1 MNTSKPKSKK
11 TVTEPLQID
20 LPIEKA
26 VAKKVAKK
34 PSIAK
39 SSAAIETKDVVEA
52 VEVVEAFEAFEAVE
66 AVEAVEVEIEEKTD
80 IKKIKSAKVKVI
92 RDSFSFPEQDYLKI
106 SELKKTCLAAGI
118 HVKKGE
124 ILRAGLHLLTQLSL
138 DELKL
143 AVEHVEKVQTGRPT
157 VSKM

>member
-20 LPIEKA
+20 LPIEK
-26 VAKKVAKK
+26 VVVKKVAKK
-34 PSIAK
+34 PSTAK
-39 SSAAIETKDVVEA
+39 SSVTIETK
-52 VEVVEAFEAFEAVE
+52 EVVE
-66 AVEAVEVEIEEKTD
+66 AVEAVEVEAKTD

-138 DELKL
+138 DDLKL
-143 AVEHVEKVQTGRPT
+143 TVEKVEKVQTGRPT
-157 VSKM
+157 ASKI

>member
-20 LPIEKA
+20 LPIEK
-26 VAKKVAKK
+26 VVVKKVAKK
-34 PSIAK
+34 PSTAK
-39 SSAAIETKDVVEA
+39 SSVAIETK
-52 VEVVEAFEAFEAVE
+52 EVVE
-66 AVEAVEVEIEEKTD
+66 AVEAVEVEAKTD

-118 HVKKGE
+118 HVKKSE

-138 DELKL
+138 DDLKL
-143 AVEHVEKVQTGRPT
+143 AVEKVEKVQTGRPT
-157 VSKM
+157 ASKI

>member
-11 TVTEPLQID
+11 TETEPLQID

-26 VAKKVAKK
+26 VVKKVAKK
-34 PSIAK
+34 PSTAK
-39 SSAAIETKDVVEA
+39 ASVAIETK
-52 VEVVEAFEAFEAVE
+52 EVVE
-66 AVEAVEVEIEEKTD
+66 AVEAVEVEEKTD
-80 IKKIKSAKVKVI
+80 VKKIKSAKVKVI

-138 DELKL
+138 DDLKL
-143 AVEHVEKVQTGRPT
+143 T
-157 VSKM
+157 V